1 MHLYTLIREEEEEV
15 HLPEEKRGERERRKG
30 QEERIINEGISS
42 SWEEDVM
49 VVEKAFLEIEFALIF
64 SPLPPSLLLLFSS
77 PLALSN
83 YSRSPSF

>member
-1 MHLYTLIREEEEEV
+1 M
-15 HLPEEKRGERERRKG
+15 HLPEEKRGERERERDEKG

-42 SWEEDVM
+42 SWEEDV
-49 VVEKAFLEIEFALIF
+49 VEVEKAFLEIEFALIF